1 MTTLTN
7 IKKQTVTTISD
18 RVKNTL
24 YFENFQTL
32 NSGPKQKT
40 TKKERL
46 SRTVLNCLVFET
58 DNSNDLYV
66 CGENLDNKRCML

>member
-7 IKKQTVTTISD
+7 INKQTVTTISD
-18 RVKNTL
+18 RVKNT
-24 YFENFQTL
+24 YFEKFQTL

-40 TKKERL
+40 TKKKRL
-46 SRTVLNCLVFET
+46 SRSVLNRLVFET

-66 CGENLDNKRCML
+66 RGENLDNKRCVL